1 MVSQMMEVELMNAK
15 GILVA
20 VDVSEWAYK
29 VIEYVGRVLGAESE
43 LPVTIFH
50 VMSPFPES
58 FWDVE
63 SSPLVTYRP
72 EVMQAWDVAQ
82 RKAVEAEMEKLA
94 DILVGYGIPRE
105 RISIL
110 VQQRQ
115 VGTARDIVFE
125 AQKGYEALVVGRRGA
140 SRLKELIIGSIASKV
155 LSRLT
160 VVPLWV
166 VGEKPQ
172 DKGVLIGLDPSDESM
187 KAVRYV
193 ASVMGG
199 KDRPDWTVHLVH
211 VVRALELL
219 TVSYDPFFA
228 PDERIEWM
236 RSVEQQHMEE
246 VREKMGGV
254 FEEARKILEEAGIRR
269 KRIEEEIVS
278 GAYSR
283 AATLVEEARKRSCGT
298 IVVGRRGLSKIEE
311 FFLGRVSSKV
321 LQIAP
326 DKTVWIVG

>member
-1 MVSQMMEVELMNAK
+1 MNGR

-20 VDVSEWAYK
+20 VDVSEWAYR
-29 VIEYVGRVLGAESE
+29 VVEYAGIVLGAESDI
-43 LPVTIFH
+43 PITILH
-50 VMSPFPES
+50 VMSPLPES

-72 EVMQAWDVAQ
+72 EAMLAWDVAQ

-94 DILVGYGIPRE
+94 NILVGQGISRD
-105 RISIL
+105 RINIM

-115 VGTARDIVFE
+115 VGIARDIVFE
-125 AQKGYEALVVGRRGA
+125 AQKGYKALVVGRRGA

-160 VVPLWV
+160 TVPLWV

-172 DKGVLIGLDPSDESM
+172 DKGIVIGLDPSEEAM
-187 KAVRYV
+187 KAVKYV
-193 ASVMGG
+193 ASILGG
-199 KDRPDWTVHLVH
+199 KDRPDWTIHLIH
-211 VVRALELL
+211 VARALELL
-219 TVSYDPFFA
+219 TVNYDPFFT
-228 PDERIEWM
+228 PDERVEWM
-236 RSVEQQHMEE
+236 RRVEQQHMEE
-246 VREKMGGV
+246 IRAKMGDV

-269 KRIEEEIVS
+269 KRIQEDIIS

-283 AATLVEEARKRSCGT
+283 AATLIEEARKRNCGT

-311 FFLGRVSSKV
+311 FFLGRVSSKT
-321 LQIAP
+321 LQMAS

>member
-1 MVSQMMEVELMNAK
+1 MDEK

-20 VDVSEWAYK
+20 VDVSEWAYR
-29 VIEYVGRVLGAESE
+29 VVEYVGKIIGPDSN
-43 LPVTIFH
+43 LPITILH
-50 VMSPFPES
+50 IMTPLPES

-63 SSPLVTYRP
+63 SSPLVSYKP
-72 EVMQAWDVAQ
+72 DMMQAWDVAQ

-94 DILVGYGIPRE
+94 DILAKEGIPRE
-105 RISIL
+105 RIQIS

-125 AQKGYEALVVGRRGA
+125 AQKGYKALVVGRRGA

-160 VVPLWV
+160 AVPLWV
-166 VGEKPQ
+166 VGEKAE
-172 DKGVLIGLDPSDESM
+172 DKGILVGVDPSEESM
-187 KAVRYV
+187 RAVRYV
-193 ASVMGG
+193 ASILGG
-199 KDRPDWTVHLVH
+199 RDRPEWRVHLIH

-219 TVSYDPFFA
+219 TVSYDPFFV
-228 PDERIEWM
+228 PDERVEWM
-236 RSVEQQHMEE
+236 KRVEQQHMEE
-246 VREKMGGV
+246 VRAKMGTT
-254 FEEARKILEEAGIRR
+254 FEEARKVLEEAGIRR
-269 KRIEEEIVS
+269 KRIETEIIS

-283 AATLVEEARKRSCGT
+283 ASTLVEEARKRQCGT

-321 LQIAP
+321 LQMAS